1 MGLKLLA
8 KVVVVMRIMAD
19 DLQAPVVV
27 VRCETIVSRDWVG
40 YVQCPETGLTTY
52 SVQRLG

>member
-8 KVVVVMRIMAD
+8 KVVVVMTRIMADD

-27 VRCETIVSRDWVG
+27 VSCETIVSRDRVD
-40 YVQCPETGLTTY
+40 YVQCPETGVTTY
-52 SVQRLG
+52 